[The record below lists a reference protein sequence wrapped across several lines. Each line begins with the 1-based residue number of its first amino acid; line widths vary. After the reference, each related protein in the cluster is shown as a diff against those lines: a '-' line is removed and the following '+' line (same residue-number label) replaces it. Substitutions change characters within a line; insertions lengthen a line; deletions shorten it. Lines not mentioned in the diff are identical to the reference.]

1 MELYVGGRA
10 QGKLAYVLQKKQ
22 LPESCVIDGRTA
34 GEEQIL
40 QAEVVNHLHAFIRRQ
55 MQNGIDI
62 QAILQRLATENRQVI
77 LLMDEVGCGIVPM
90 DAFERQYRD
99 AVGRAGCYLAQQAD
113 HVERI
118 ACGIGQVLK

>member
-22 LPESCVIDGRTA
+22 LPASCVADGETA
-34 GEEQIL
+34 TEEQIL
-40 QAEVVNHLHAFIRRQ
+40 QARVVNHLHVFIRRQ
-55 MQNGIDI
+55 MKNGADV
-62 QAILQRLATENRQVI
+62 QAFLQRLAAEKPQRI
-77 LLMDEVGCGIVPM
+77 LILDEVGCGIVPM

-118 ACGIGQVLK
+118 TCGIGQVLK